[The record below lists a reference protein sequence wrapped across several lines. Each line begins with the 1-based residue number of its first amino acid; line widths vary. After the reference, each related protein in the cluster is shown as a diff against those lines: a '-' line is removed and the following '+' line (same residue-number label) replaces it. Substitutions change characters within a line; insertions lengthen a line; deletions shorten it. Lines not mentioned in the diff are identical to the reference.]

1 MEARAGR
8 MTDPMAY
15 YKENAEHYRKQFLTL
30 EKEHLMESHKN
41 RQRLSEQRA
50 ELTMQ
55 YENRIRHLECDTRNR
70 VLEADEIAQ
79 RHETEINGEKSRRL
93 ELQSRVTEL
102 EGLHAMSQ
110 AENRELRERTN
121 QLNDEVLELKKLLV
135 AKNEPISF
143 AEVKKEEENSPVL
156 NRMVDMSTEL
166 RIENLKRDLRMQR
179 SATDEANLAI
189 TRLQNHYENNLRRC
203 EDQIIDQEK
212 CTRRY

>member
-8 MTDPMAY
+8 MKDPMIY
-15 YKENAEHYRKQFLTL
+15 YKDNAEHYQKRFLAL

-55 YENRIRHLECDTRNR
+55 YENRIRQLECDTRNR
-70 VLEADEIAQ
+70 VLEADDITQ

-143 AEVKKEEENSPVL
+143 AEVKKEEEISPVL
-156 NRMVDMSTEL
+156 DRMVDMSTEL
-166 RIENLKRDLRMQR
+166 RIEQLKRDLRMQR

-189 TRLQNHYENNLRRC
+189 TRLQNHYENSLSRC

-212 CTRRY
+212 CIRRY

>member
-15 YKENAEHYRKQFLTL
+15 YKDNAEHYRKRFLTL

-55 YENRIRHLECDTRNR
+55 YENRIRHLECDTRNQ

-143 AEVKKEEENSPVL
+143 AEVKKEEENSPVHDRL
-156 NRMVDMSTEL
+156 VDMSTEL
-166 RIENLKRDLRMQR
+166 RIEKLKRDLRMQR

-212 CTRRY
+212 CIRRY